1 MGEWTNDDND
11 TGWLYTGLLA
21 RDRGK
26 CHTVFIF
33 FQVIGKLFRVG
44 SGALSLLP
52 SACCSLGFETS
63 SLQPAIVFSL
73 HISMP
78 SNTASGLSDAPASS
92 SKTSLLWAYQ
102 LRREHVHLVDRI
114 DDMSTQLIS
123 STNKSQ
129 ICDDHLSSLESLVK
143 TLQAENCTL
152 KNEVTLVRTKLTA
165 SIEDIN
171 QQITQIVSV
180 NNAAEDVTKQLEL
193 DIRGMGHQVT
203 ELSKCVSEL
212 KGEIANVAYQIGA
225 LAAQEV
231 DVEPTQDKAELAK
244 VESGSEQIEARRRR
258 IVTLSLGEKRSLS
271 HRAAI
276 YISIWTQLIA
286 GIGDPQPSPEP
297 EAEIT
302 NVPDSMISQTALSTQ
317 SIISDTIPSPN
328 PYDHIFQQIHQNG
341 RTISDYFVFT
351 SELRPQLPRRKQEG
365 HIVEAFF
372 DGITE
377 DSDGAAFKASLEDY
391 LDKAWWVW
399 SNLEVFCRPRA
410 LRNKRRAIYNT
421 RARSRANALAR
432 QGESQT

>member
-1 MGEWTNDDND
+1 M
-11 TGWLYTGLLA
+11 L
-21 RDRGK
+21 
-26 CHTVFIF
+26 
-33 FQVIGKLFRVG
+33 
-44 SGALSLLP
+44 
-52 SACCSLGFETS
+52 
-63 SLQPAIVFSL
+63 
-73 HISMP
+73 
-78 SNTASGLSDAPASS
+78 SNTASERSDAPASS

-114 DDMSTQLIS
+114 DGMSTELIS

-129 ICDDHLSSLESLVK
+129 ICEGHLSSLKNLVT
-143 TLQAENCTL
+143 TLQGENDTL

-171 QQITQIVSV
+171 QQITQIVSS
-180 NNAAEDVTKQLEL
+180 NNTAEDVTKQLEL
-193 DIRGMGHQVT
+193 DFRSMGLQIT

-212 KGEIANVAYQIGA
+212 KGEIANVAYPKGS

-231 DVEPTQDKAELAK
+231 EVEPTQDMEELAK
-244 VESGSEQIEARRRR
+244 VESGLEQTEARPRR
-258 IVTLSLGEKRSLS
+258 IVTLSWGKKRGLFLLASVY
-271 HRAAI
+271 I
-276 YISIWTQLIA
+276 YMFIRKQLIA
-286 GIGDPQPSPEP
+286 GKGHPQPFPEP

-317 SIISDTIPSPN
+317 SIIPDTIIPPD
-328 PYDHIFQQIHQNG
+328 PYDHIFQQMHQNG

-351 SELRPQLPRRKQEG
+351 SELRSQLPRRKQEG

-391 LDKAWWVW
+391 LDKAGWVW
-399 SNLEVFCRPRA
+399 NNLEVFCKPRA
-410 LRNKRRAIYNT
+410 LRNKRRAIYHT

-432 QGESQT
+432 HGESQT

>member
-1 MGEWTNDDND
+1 
-11 TGWLYTGLLA
+11 
-21 RDRGK
+21 
-26 CHTVFIF
+26 
-33 FQVIGKLFRVG
+33 
-44 SGALSLLP
+44 
-52 SACCSLGFETS
+52 
-63 SLQPAIVFSL
+63 
-73 HISMP
+73 MP

-180 NNAAEDVTKQLEL
+180 NNAAEYVTKQLEL

-258 IVTLSLGEKRSLS
+258 IVTLSLGEKRS
-271 HRAAI
+271 
-276 YISIWTQLIA
+276 
-286 GIGDPQPSPEP
+286 DPQPSPEP

-391 LDKAWWVW
+391 LDKAGW
-399 SNLEVFCRPRA
+399 SEVEGERFGEAGRV
-410 LRNKRRAIYNT
+410 
-421 RARSRANALAR
+421 ANIIFEN
-432 QGESQT
+432 G